1 MHSIIRFNLKRVW
14 KRKKVKL
21 TNELYLIQYI
31 MNYPLNIIAQI
42 YLHIENQNGHK
53 YNKEAP

>member
-1 MHSIIRFNLKRVW
+1 MFENG
-14 KRKKVKL
+14 KKVKL